1 MRKIK
6 ILNNNDLIMTEFSK
20 ECVTETLY
28 RPYDIGNLPKE
39 FGCIEF
45 KHNGKVKVGM
55 SNWFKF
61 KGLTYVKLQI
71 KYNHYKII

>member
-6 ILNNNDLIMTEFSK
+6 ILSNNDLVMTEFSK
-20 ECVTETLY
+20 DNVVETLY

-39 FGCIEF
+39 FGCREF
-45 KHNGKVKVGM
+45 NHNGKVKIGM

-61 KGLTYVKLQI
+61 KGLTYVKI
-71 KYNHYKII
+71 TN

>member
-6 ILNNNDLIMTEFSK
+6 ILSNKDLVMTEFSK
-20 ECVTETLY
+20 ENVVETTY

-39 FGCIEF
+39 FGCKEF
-45 KHNGKVKVGM
+45 KHNGKVKIGM

-61 KGLTYVKLQI
+61 KGLTYVAI
-71 KYNHYKII
+71 TN